1 MVALVRTGIDGL
13 DEILDGGFVK
23 NAAVLVSGNPGT
35 GKSILGMQFLYNGV
49 TEFDQK
55 GVYLSF
61 EEDERAIGITA
72 ESIGLEDWDSS
83 VEDEQIQI
91 FDKQLLLRDT
101 DFTDTLERLAETLED
116 GEYDRLVMDS
126 LSMFETFFDTEEKK
140 RRHLLQFTDILKNH
154 GVTSLLINEQG
165 ALFPD
170 TDIGLENYLTD
181 GNIYLIQTPTSS
193 GVNRYIWV
201 AKMRAKDITTDIF
214 PMEIGQGGISVHDNA
229 AGFSM
234 MQGETGGGGGGGGGF
249 GSGSLGQ

>member
-1 MVALVRTGIDGL
+1 MVEQVRTGVDGL

-49 TEFDQK
+49 REFEEN

-61 EEDERAIGITA
+61 EEDARALGITA
-72 ESIGLEDWDSS
+72 ESIGLDEWDTY
-83 VEDEQIQI
+83 VEDDLVKV
-91 FDKQLLLRDT
+91 FDKQILLRDT
-101 DFTDTLERLAETLED
+101 DFTDTLDRLAETLAE

-126 LSMFETFFDTEEKK
+126 LSMFETFFDSDDKK
-140 RRHLLQFTDILKNH
+140 RRYLLQFTDILKDF
-154 GVTSLLINEQG
+154 GVTSILINEQG

-181 GNIYLIQTPTSS
+181 GNIYMIQTPTNS
-193 GVNRYIWV
+193 GVNRYVWV
-201 AKMRAKDITTDIF
+201 AKMRATDVTTDIF
-214 PMEIGQGGISVHDNA
+214 PMDIGEGGISVHDNA

-234 MQGETGGGGGGGGGF
+234 MQGDSGSGGF
-249 GSGSLGQ
+249 GVDSLE

>member
-1 MVALVRTGIDGL
+1 MVDQLRTGVDGL

-49 TEFDQK
+49 REFDEN

-61 EEDERAIGITA
+61 EEDERALGITA
-72 ESIGLEDWDSS
+72 ESVGLERWEEY
-83 VEDEQIQI
+83 VEDGRIMI

-101 DFTDTLERLAETLED
+101 DFTDTLDRLAETLKQ

-126 LSMFETFFDTEEKK
+126 LSMFETFFDSEDKK
-140 RRHLLQFTDILKNH
+140 RRYLLQFTDILKDF
-154 GVTSLLINEQG
+154 GVTSMLINEQG

-181 GNIYLIQTPTSS
+181 GNIYMIQTPTKK
-193 GVNRYIWV
+193 GVNRYVWV
-201 AKMRAKDITTDIF
+201 AKMRATDVTTDIF
-214 PMEIGQGGISVHDNA
+214 PMDIGEGGISIHDNA

-234 MQGETGGGGGGGGGF
+234 MQGGPGEGF
-249 GSGSLGQ
+249 GVDSFE